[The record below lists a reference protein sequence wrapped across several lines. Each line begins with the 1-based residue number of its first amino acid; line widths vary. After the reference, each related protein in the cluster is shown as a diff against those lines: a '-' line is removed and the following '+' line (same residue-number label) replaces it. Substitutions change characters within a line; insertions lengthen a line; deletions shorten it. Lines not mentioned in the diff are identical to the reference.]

1 VTHPDVQKC
10 FLSATMPSS
19 SEQITKKWL
28 RDGGVRV
35 VVGLK

>member
-1 VTHPDVQKC
+1 
-10 FLSATMPSS
+10 MPSS